1 MRGTVAVTRVGVAS
15 AVGQTSSPPF
25 DFQTGVEKA
34 AGKVVKRSIMTSSAK
49 KKRATSKWTQPSKL
63 SVARKPVFYLPDMPS
78 SEKLAGS
85 MEMVMQLPCLRSTCL
100 AKARILSEVTP

>member
-1 MRGTVAVTRVGVAS
+1 MAVTWVGVAS
-15 AVGQTSSPPF
+15 AGGQTSSLPF

-34 AGKVVKRSIMTSSAK
+34 AGKMARCSIMTSSAK

-63 SVARKPVFYLPDMPS
+63 GVARKPVFYLPDMPS

>member
-1 MRGTVAVTRVGVAS
+1 MRGTVAVTWVGVTS
-15 AVGQTSSPPF
+15 AVVRRHARLLTVKRVS
-25 DFQTGVEKA
+25 KRR
-34 AGKVVKRSIMTSSAK
+34 AGKMARRSIMTSSAK

-63 SVARKPVFYLPDMPS
+63 GVARKPVFYLPDMPS

-85 MEMVMQLPCLRSTCL
+85 MEMVMQLPCLRSTFL